1 MPVQTQRTQ
10 KRRTRLTL
18 TRVPL
23 NLETQILTIVNGKSA
38 GERPT
43 TISDLARQ
51 FGASSALVSGCA
63 AGLVSRNLAVAT
75 MVDVRGVPKLHGL
88 LPVQS

>member
-1 MPVQTQRTQ
+1 MPN
-10 KRRTRLTL
+10 
-18 TRVPL
+18 
-23 NLETQILTIVNGKSA
+23 NLETQILSVVNGKNA
-38 GERPT
+38 GARPT
-43 TISDLARQ
+43 TIGDLARQ

-63 AGLVSRNLAVAT
+63 ASLVSRNLAVAT